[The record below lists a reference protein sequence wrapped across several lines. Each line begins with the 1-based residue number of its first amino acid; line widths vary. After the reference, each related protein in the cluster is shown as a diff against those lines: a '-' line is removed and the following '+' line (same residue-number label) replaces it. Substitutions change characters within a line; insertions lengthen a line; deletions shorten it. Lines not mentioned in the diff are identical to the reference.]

1 MSRIALGDLAGAGA
15 DARRGASAYEEIPSL
30 DTDESFE
37 WSCCYALLAGWA
49 GKEGSGV
56 SDAEGQAAA
65 DEAMALLRKTDDNG
79 CRWVRFR
86 TVPSLEPLRKRED
99 FQKLLKVEQKAPD
112 KPK

>member
-1 MSRIALGDLAGAGA
+1 
-15 DARRGASAYEEIPSL
+15 
-30 DTDESFE
+30 
-37 WSCCYALLAGWA
+37 
-49 GKEGSGV
+49 
-56 SDAEGQAAA
+56 
-65 DEAMALLRKTDDNG
+65 MALLRKTYDNG